1 MGVSLTQRH
10 HRQTHQL
17 IDPAIA
23 PKRKKRIKSI
33 LAKPM
38 ANTNSGKERER
49 ERERE
54 KDGKLSKICS
64 IVHFIN
70 SIMLRNGVKHAE
82 IGEFEERNGQR
93 IFVIRGFFQHVV
105 NEVSK
110 RTH

>member
-1 MGVSLTQRH
+1 M
-10 HRQTHQL
+10 
-17 IDPAIA
+17 
-23 PKRKKRIKSI
+23 
-33 LAKPM
+33 
-38 ANTNSGKERER
+38 
-49 ERERE
+49 
-54 KDGKLSKICS
+54 CS